1 MALKLKGIMKKLK
14 TDYDYVIIGSGFGG
28 SVSALRLSEKGYKV
42 LIIEKGKW
50 YNQNDFPKTNW
61 NIKKWLWLPWLKC
74 FGIMKLSFFRHITFV
89 SVVGGGSLV
98 YANTLPI
105 PKSNFFN
112 TGSWANLDKWEDVL
126 KPYYKIA
133 LKMLGAIQNPI
144 LFDADLA
151 LLEVAKKIGKEDHFS
166 PTNVGVYFDEPN
178 KKHNDPYFSGEGP
191 ERAACNFC
199 GGCLTGCPNNSK
211 NSLDKNYLYF
221 AQKNGVKIIP
231 KQEVVDVIPILNQDG
246 SDGYEVHYSDSLK
259 MFKRT
264 KKVITKGVVFS
275 GGVSGTIKLLLK
287 LKNSTLPN
295 LSDKVGYD
303 IRTNNETLI
312 SISTLEKEKDFSRGV
327 AVGSILHIDED
338 THVKVFRYA
347 KGSDAWKLAHLP
359 YSPSKKALIRYF
371 NVFTSF
377 LKSPLNYLKIYF
389 TNSWAKKTAV
399 ILFMQTL
406 DNTIVFKRNIFGKMK
421 SKIGSGQKP
430 TPFIPKSTE
439 ISHLISKQING
450 KMTSFVGETLF
461 GIPSTAHIL
470 GGAVMGADSKS
481 GVIDK
486 NNNVYGYKNMLI
498 IDGSM
503 ISANPGLNPALSI
516 TAIAEKAMSK
526 IEHKNDSR

>member
-1 MALKLKGIMKKLK
+1 MALILKVIMKKLK
-14 TDYDYVIIGSGFGG
+14 TEYDYVIIGSGFGG

-42 LIIEKGKW
+42 LVIEKGKW

-74 FGIMKLSFFRHITFV
+74 FGIMKLSFFKHITFV
-89 SVVGGGSLV
+89 SGVGVGGGSLV

-105 PKSNFFN
+105 PKSKFFN
-112 TGSWANLDKWEDVL
+112 SGSWASLDKWEEAL
-126 KPYYKIA
+126 KPYYKLA
-133 LKMLGAIQNPI
+133 LKMLGATQNPT

-151 LLEVAKKIGKEDHFS
+151 LLEVAKKIGKEGQFFA
-166 PTNVGVYFDEPN
+166 TNVGVYFGEPN
-178 KKHNDPYFSGEGP
+178 EKHADPYFDGEGP
-191 ERAACNFC
+191 ERVACNFC

-211 NSLDKNYLYF
+211 NSLDKNYLHF
-221 AQKNGVKIIP
+221 AQKNGAKIIS
-231 KQEVVDVIPILNQDG
+231 KQEVVNVIPILNEDG
-246 SDGYEVHYSDSLK
+246 SDGYEVHFRDSLK
-259 MFKRT
+259 VFKRT
-264 KKVITKGVVFS
+264 TKAVVFS

-295 LSDKVGYD
+295 LSDKVGDD

-327 AVGSILHIDED
+327 AVGSILHADEN
-338 THVKVFRYA
+338 THIEVFRYA
-347 KGSDAWKLAHLP
+347 EGSDAWKLAHLP
-359 YSPSKKALIRYF
+359 YSSSKNVLIRYF

-377 LKSPLNYLKIYF
+377 LKSPLDYLNIYF
-389 TNSWAKKTAV
+389 KNSWAKKTAV

-406 DNTIVFKRNIFGKMK
+406 DNTIKFKRNIFGKMK

-450 KMTSFVGETLF
+450 KMTFFVGETLF

-470 GGAVMGADSKS
+470 GGAVMGRDSKS

-486 NNNVYGYKNMLI
+486 NNNVYGYKNMLVV
-498 IDGSM
+498 DGSM

-516 TAIAEKAMSK
+516 TAIAEKAMAN
-526 IEHKNDSR
+526 IEHKK